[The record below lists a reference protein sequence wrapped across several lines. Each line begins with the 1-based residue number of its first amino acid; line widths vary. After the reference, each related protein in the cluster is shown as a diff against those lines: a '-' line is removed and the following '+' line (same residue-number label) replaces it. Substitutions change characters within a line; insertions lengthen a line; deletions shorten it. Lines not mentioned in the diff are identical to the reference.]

1 MTGNCLFASLVGIFL
16 VVDVDLE
23 MGCLMLAGMEPDL
36 QMKFES
42 FHVHDMVMALK
53 DMFAT

>member
-1 MTGNCLFASLVGIFL
+1 MTRNGLFASLVGIFL

-23 MGCLMLAGMEPDL
+23 MGCLMLACMEPDL